1 MNNQSVKVH
10 NVYVL
15 NMDEVEMITA
25 EVPKPKPVQ
34 YLSKKLYDAFR
45 SKTRVSVGTAFE
57 RWRALKE
64 EKGLKTD
71 AQLARFL
78 LDR

>member
-1 MNNQSVKVH
+1 MAGV
-10 NVYVL
+10 
-15 NMDEVEMITA
+15 EVITA
-25 EVPKPKPVQ
+25 EIPKPKPVQ

-78 LDR
+78 IDR

>member
-1 MNNQSVKVH
+1 
-10 NVYVL
+10 
-15 NMDEVEMITA
+15 MDELKMITA
-25 EVPKPKPVQ
+25 EVSKPKPVQ

-45 SKTRVSVGTAFE
+45 SKTRVSVGTAFD

-64 EKGLKTD
+64 DRGLKTD